1 MKIVKIEEMAIDLV
15 ESDHEHPWQCEF
27 DIAGNCG

>member
-1 MKIVKIEEMAIDLV
+1 MKIVKIEEMVIGLV

-27 DIAGNCG
+27 ELPV